1 MIACA
6 SFADDI
12 EALGPYNLTAIYVL
26 DSSSTGMVCIS
37 FLLLPPF
44 GASDALS
51 LPYTRR
57 QNAKHSFPNSNQ
69 QWQFEKYHAIYLFD
83 EK

>member
-1 MIACA
+1 MIVCA

-37 FLLLPPF
+37 LLLLPPF

-51 LPYTRR
+51 LP
-57 QNAKHSFPNSNQ
+57 HSSPKCQAFLSRFQ
-69 QWQFEKYHAIYLFD
+69 SIYLFD